1 MHIPPVP
8 ELEVLAVQIFLFLM
22 LIFALAGLLMR
33 EWYRLKRKW
42 IEERR
47 KTQALQASLSQL
59 SSPPSV
65 SSARAPSSVL
75 SPR

>member
-1 MHIPPVP
+1 MHIPQIP

-22 LIFALAGLLMR
+22 LLIALAGLLVR

-47 KTQALQASLSQL
+47 KTQQL
-59 SSPPSV
+59 SRASPSV
-65 SSARAPSSVL
+65 S
-75 SPR
+75 